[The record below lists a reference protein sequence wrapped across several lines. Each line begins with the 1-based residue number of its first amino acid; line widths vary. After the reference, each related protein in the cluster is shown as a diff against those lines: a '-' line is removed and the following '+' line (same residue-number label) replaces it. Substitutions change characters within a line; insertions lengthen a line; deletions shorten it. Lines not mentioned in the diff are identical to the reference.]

1 MANLKIV
8 FTQEDS
14 VYSEKVSPHDSDAEN
29 SVIGSLLLDGDS
41 ITKITGFLKPEDF
54 YSEKNKF
61 CYQACLNLASRNE
74 PINQIS
80 VSHELAIHEQLPSIG
95 GNEYLSS
102 LVNSVPSPTHIY
114 HFGQLV
120 RKTSIMRQLIGASSE
135 IAQIGYDN
143 EPDTENAL
151 TKAEDLLFSIRS
163 DREVRDFTHIREV
176 YDQYMEESNQG
187 PDMARLAPI
196 FIVSMSCRLSAARH
210 NLGLSILP
218 L

>member
-1 MANLKIV
+1 M
-8 FTQEDS
+8 
-14 VYSEKVSPHDSDAEN
+14 YSEKVSPHDSDAEN

-151 TKAEDLLFSIRS
+151 TKAAKL
-163 DREVRDFTHIREV
+163 THA
-176 YDQYMEESNQG
+176 NQKKVFVTTSTIASG
-187 PDMARLAPI
+187 
-196 FIVSMSCRLSAARH
+196 
-210 NLGLSILP
+210 
-218 L
+218 